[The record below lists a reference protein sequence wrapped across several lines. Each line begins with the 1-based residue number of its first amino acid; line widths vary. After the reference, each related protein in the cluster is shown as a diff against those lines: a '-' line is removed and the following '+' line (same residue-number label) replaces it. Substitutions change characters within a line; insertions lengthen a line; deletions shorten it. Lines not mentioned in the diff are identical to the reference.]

1 MKESLRPILGL
12 IPARAVSKGVPR
24 KNLQRLAGRTLVA
37 LAVDCSLQTGL
48 FDRIVVSTDGEAIA
62 REAEAAGAE
71 IIWRPE
77 ELASD
82 TATVVEA
89 IAHTLAFLANEGFL
103 PKTVA
108 LLEPSCPLRR
118 PSMIEDALKALNDVE
133 AAFTVS
139 RVPTQYHAVKQFVL
153 ESNSSASPA
162 CPGATAP
169 PRRQDLTPTF
179 IRNGAV
185 YAFRTSMFYHH
196 RSVTGPSPRAIVV
209 EEPLINIDTLNDLQ
223 IAQRM
228 FSSSSFDPNRKC

>member
-1 MKESLRPILGL
+1 MKESLHPILAL
-12 IPARAVSKGVPR
+12 IPARAVSKGVPS
-24 KNLQRLAGRTLVA
+24 KNLQTLAGRTLVA
-37 LAVDCSLQTGL
+37 VAVDCALQTRL
-48 FDRIVVSTDGEAIA
+48 FDRIVVSTDGETIA

-71 IIWRPE
+71 VIWRPE

-82 TATVVEA
+82 TANVVEA
-89 IAHTLAFLANEGFL
+89 IAHALAILANEDFL

-118 PSMIEDALKALNDVE
+118 PSMIEDALRTLDDVE

-153 ESNSSASPA
+153 ESNSSAWPA
-162 CPGATAP
+162 CPGVTAP

-185 YAFRTSMFYHH
+185 YAFRTSMFFTHW
-196 RSVTGPSPRAIVV
+196 SVLGPSPRAIVV
-209 EEPLINIDTLNDLQ
+209 EEPLVNIDTLDDLRE
-223 IAQRM
+223 AQRM
-228 FSSSSFDPNRKC
+228 FSDGSLNSNRKC